1 MTKMFKTT
9 EWANPDLY
17 KAFRILQDVLE
28 TFPNELIPSTKKAL
42 DKALAAIEAADFA
55 LEEAA

>member
-1 MTKMFKTT
+1 MFKTT